1 MRAGA
6 PVAIFR
12 NVRTSAEPT
21 YAVQMARPFLQVLAR
36 YPAVPRELVEGSG
49 SAPEDQ
55 RLPVAASQQF
65 LQEMTELVGEQN
77 LGLLAARE
85 TPLGTFEVLEFVAF
99 SAPTWRAAIETAFRY
114 IHLMNEAA
122 DFRIEITGTKAHLM
136 LQSSVPLTRAG
147 IDFQSATLYL
157 TAARWFGR
165 REPELE
171 VWFTYP
177 EPADLTEHRA
187 TFGAAELRFDAPW
200 NGFVHDAAL
209 LDAEVAGA
217 DPKVHAILRHH
228 AERLLSELG
237 AGDGLVA
244 QVRGQLLA
252 SLKDG
257 PLTAPALASRMGV
270 ARRTLTRRLAE
281 HHTSFSELLDGVRRE
296 AATYYVA
303 SSDHSLVD
311 IAFLVGFSESS
322 TFVRAFRRWH
332 GVAPMAYRR
341 AHRKS

>member
-1 MRAGA
+1 
-6 PVAIFR
+6 
-12 NVRTSAEPT
+12 
-21 YAVQMARPFLQVLAR
+21 MARPFLRVLAR
-36 YPAVPRELVEGSG
+36 YPKFPRELLEDTG
-49 SAPEDQ
+49 SAAEDL

-65 LQEMTELVGEQN
+65 LQEMSELVGEEN

-122 DFRIEITGTKAHLM
+122 DFRIEITETKAHVVLR
-136 LQSSVPLTRAG
+136 SSVPLTRAG

-165 REPELE
+165 HKPELE

-187 TFGAAELRFDAPW
+187 TFGAAKLRFDAPW

-209 LDAEVAGA
+209 LDAELLGA
-217 DPKVHAILRHH
+217 DPKVHAILRQH

-237 AGDGLVA
+237 AGDGVVA
-244 QVRGQLLA
+244 HVRGQLLE

-257 PLTAPALASRMGV
+257 PLSASAVASRMGV

-281 HHTSFSELLDGVRRE
+281 HGTSFSELLDGVRRE
-296 AATYYVA
+296 AATYYVS

-341 AHRKS
+341 AQRKS